1 MIAAALAE
9 QAVEDGVPGAYVPD
23 DVLPVE
29 VWPVAAPYQRAFS
42 VLSARRRHS
51 TTGMQALQ
59 YTEIVAYAKENGFA
73 ETITELEEFVTLID
87 AQDGAY
93 LEGARSARGSK

>member
-23 DVLPVE
+23 DVLPVD
-29 VWPVAAPYQRAFS
+29 VWPAAAAYQRAFTI
-42 VLSARRRHS
+42 LSARRRH
-51 TTGMQALQ
+51 GMSGVEALQ
-59 YTEIVAYAKENGFA
+59 YTEIVAYARENGFA
-73 ETITELEEFVTLID
+73 ESMTELEEFVAFID

-93 LEGARSARGSK
+93 LEGASSVRGRK